1 MEVCN
6 IGIMLTEIDLSIIV
20 FMYDESR
27 IGRFH
32 GNVERILKFCT
43 PKKYRD
49 KSPISKLK
57 KRMRQLAAEGY
68 LILKKGKFEAYSL
81 SPSGVVVAQ
90 RAKDG
95 WTLDEIN
102 AANDMP
108 S

>member
-1 MEVCN
+1 MLDSIDIKLIVC
-6 IGIMLTEIDLSIIV
+6 
-20 FMYDESR
+20 MYDESR

-32 GNVERILKFCT
+32 GNIERILKFCT
-43 PKKYRD
+43 PREYRD
-49 KSPISKLK
+49 KYPVSKLK
-57 KRMRQLAAEGY
+57 KRMRQLATEGY

-81 SPSGVVVAQ
+81 SPSGVIVAE
-90 RAKDG
+90 RVKAG